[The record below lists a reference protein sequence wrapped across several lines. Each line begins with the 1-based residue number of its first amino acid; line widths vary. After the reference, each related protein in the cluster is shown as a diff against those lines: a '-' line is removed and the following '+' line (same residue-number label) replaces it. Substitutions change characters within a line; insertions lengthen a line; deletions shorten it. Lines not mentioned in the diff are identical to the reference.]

1 MEVEKTDDW
10 LEIPVGKQGTEKTG
24 TQIERIG
31 DNKFDNPDG
40 ATAGEPEPPDTADD
54 QGDEHDQYSE
64 SVKRRIASLTRK
76 FREAE
81 RQRDAAAEYARQVQA
96 ERDQFRNQAQQYGTG
111 YVTQHA
117 KSVERDIADTK
128 RSLSEAMEKNDNAA
142 LVEAQTRLTELMW
155 EQQRI
160 KQTPRP
166 QPQQYAAQQYA
177 AQQYARPQQQ
187 LPQPDAKATKW
198 AEENSWFGTDR
209 VLTQTALAV
218 HQQLIE
224 EEGFDPQTDDYYNEL
239 NARMSKYT
247 GGQKR
252 NGPAVAGVSRS
263 AKPGGAKKVKLTK
276 SQVEMANR
284 LGVPLEEYAKY
295 VR

>member
-1 MEVEKTDDW
+1 MEQETSSDDW
-10 LEIPVGKQGTEKTG
+10 LEIPVGKPKGAAP
-24 TQIERIG
+24 TQVERIG
-31 DNKFDNPDG
+31 DNKFDNSDS
-40 ATAGEPEPPDTADD
+40 ATAGEADDATDAD

-64 SVKRRIASLTRK
+64 AVKRRIAGLTRK

-81 RQRDAAAEYARQVQA
+81 RQRDAAAEYARQVQV
-96 ERDQFRNQAQQYGTG
+96 ERDQFRQQAQQYSTG

-155 EQQRI
+155 EQQRL
-160 KQTPRP
+160 KQTARAPRP
-166 QPQQYAAQQYA
+166 QPTQQYA
-177 AQQYARPQQQ
+177 PQQQ
-187 LPQPDAKATKW
+187 YVPQQQQMPQPDARATKW
-198 AEENSWFGTDR
+198 AEQNSWFGQDR
-209 VLTQTALAV
+209 VLTQTALAT
-218 HQQLIE
+218 HQQLVE
-224 EEGFDPQTDDYYNEL
+224 EEGFDPKSDDYYNEL
-239 NARMSKYT
+239 DTRMSRFL